1 MNTFPAF
8 SIFFHVCEVDFDF
21 TALKKDYRFAN
32 NPTQKGHGTYHDDQ
46 YRILE
51 NHLEL
56 KNLLEFKFDRFFE
69 NLYGVDCKNKI
80 TTSWMTRLERG
91 EEIPRHNHR
100 NCQWSGV
107 LYYGE
112 YDDNSCPLM
121 FENPL
126 PALFCFDHKADNDC
140 PAHSDVAI
148 PPNTGYAVFFPAYLP
163 HYSRPHNTD
172 IPRQSLAFNFVPTTH
187 MVSGDSSLNYEWI
200 TNQNL

>member
-1 MNTFPAF
+1 MNTFQAF

-21 TALKKDYRFAN
+21 TTLRKDLRYAKN
-32 NPTQKGHGTYHDDQ
+32 SKQKGYGNYHDGQ

-51 NHLEL
+51 DHLEL
-56 KNLLEFKFDRFFE
+56 KKLLEFKFDRFFE

-91 EEIPRHNHR
+91 DSIHRHNHK

-126 PALFCFDHKADNDC
+126 PSLFCFDHKADNDC
-140 PAHSDVAI
+140 PAHSDVSI
-148 PPNTGYAVFFPAYLP
+148 PPNTCLLYTSPSPRDLVI
-163 HYSRPHNTD
+163 SRMP
-172 IPRQSLAFNFVPTTH
+172 
-187 MVSGDSSLNYEWI
+187 SSA
-200 TNQNL
+200 

>member
-1 MNTFPAF
+1 MNTFQAF

-21 TALKKDYRFAN
+21 TALRQDIRYAHN
-32 NPTQKGHGTYHDDQ
+32 AAQEGHGTFHAGQ

-51 NHLEL
+51 SHIEL
-56 KNLLEFKFDRFFE
+56 KKLLEFKFDRFFE

-80 TTSWMTRLERG
+80 TTSWMTRIEKG
-91 EEIPRHNHR
+91 DSVHIHNHR

-126 PALFCFDHKADNDC
+126 PPLFSFHHQSDDHC
-140 PAHSDVAI
+140 QAHSDIAI
-148 PPNTGYAVFFPAYLP
+148 PPKTGQAVFFPAFIP
-163 HYSRPHNTD
+163 HYSHAHRSD
-172 IPRQSLAFNFVPTTH
+172 ITRQSLAFNLVPTTH